1 MSDTG
6 ASRHDAAVDQLLLE
20 AGMNDDAQLR
30 HALLDLRALAV
41 AAPEPSADIAALMA
55 GASAAGPAAT
65 AVLPAALPT
74 ETPALPTETRAL
86 PAARPADELAA
97 RRRAKR
103 RITLTT
109 LSVAASL
116 AAGGAV
122 AAASD
127 QGIRDSFTQLNHAV
141 TAFVTGSSGNSFHD
155 GSTPGQP
162 APQPAAPTPTAAT
175 SPDAAPAATATA
187 PAPAAVAPSNVPA
200 TAGTTPSNGAA
211 ARKPAAVPAQPS
223 LPADVPGEIGKGLE
237 QEPKPPVPVPTEI
250 PLPGNVPDVP
260 LR

>member
-6 ASRHDAAVDQLLLE
+6 ASRHDPAVDLLLLE
-20 AGMNDDAQLR
+20 AGMDDDGQLR
-30 HALLDLRALAV
+30 DALLDLRSLA
-41 AAPEPSADIAALMA
+41 ADAPEPSADIAALMA
-55 GASAAGPAAT
+55 GASTAGPAT
-65 AVLPAALPT
+65 TVLPAAGDT
-74 ETPALPTETRAL
+74 ATSAL
-86 PAARPADELAA
+86 PAARPVDELAA
-97 RRRAKR
+97 RRRARR

-141 TAFVTGSSGNSFHD
+141 TAFVTGSSGHPLNG

-162 APQPAAPTPTAAT
+162 APQPAAPAHPAAT
-175 SPDAAPAATATA
+175 STDAAPAATATA

-200 TAGTTPSNGAA
+200 PAGTAPGNGAA
-211 ARKPAAVPAQPS
+211 ARKPADVPAQPS
-223 LPADVPGEIGKGLE
+223 LPADIPGEIGKGLE
-237 QEPKPPVPVPTEI
+237 QEPKLPVPVPTEV
-250 PLPGNVPDVP
+250 PLPGSVPDVP